1 MSVRHECDDSVLR
14 ITAVLHTNRQI

>member
-14 ITAVLHTNRQI
+14 ITAMLHTNRQI